1 MPGCSCIRSHS
12 CNATTTTVDFLALVL
27 RAYSRSRLST
37 DSGKRTFVGATM
49 HYSVAINDYV
59 PLPGTTR

>member
-1 MPGCSCIRSHS
+1 
-12 CNATTTTVDFLALVL
+12 VDFLALVL